1 MKRENNQKAL
11 FMALERVSISR
22 SDPDGSRA
30 FQEK

>member
-1 MKRENNQKAL
+1 MNEKKKNQKAL
-11 FMALERVSISR
+11 FMALKRVQR